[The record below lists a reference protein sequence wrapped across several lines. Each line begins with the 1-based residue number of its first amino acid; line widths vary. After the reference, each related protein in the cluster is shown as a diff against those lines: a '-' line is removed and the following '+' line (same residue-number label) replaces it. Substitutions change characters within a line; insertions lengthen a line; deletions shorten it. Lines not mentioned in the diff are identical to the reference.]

1 MQIITLIQTKGGSGK
16 TTVAMSLASAALAK
30 GEKVCMFDGDV
41 NRQLLGWQD
50 AYEEA
55 DWGRVKKAPWPV
67 ALTIKQPP
75 ASVED
80 LYAEVEA
87 LEASGTD
94 LLIIDTRPGTYKDTD
109 DLALVA
115 DVVVIP
121 AKPAQAEWRLVLS
134 AFKWM
139 EDLSKT
145 ISDEDSFPQV
155 RSVLANV
162 PTKIIN
168 AAARVGGSKLP
179 QHDRVVLDNLLGTP
193 HFDTMLPN
201 IRLFEHFLHHGPLP
215 VAQYAHRAAKG
226 GTLMA
231 NNFEDLTMICI
242 SLYDEIKGSAA
253 Q

>member
-30 GEKVCMFDGDV
+30 GERVCMFDGDV
-41 NRQLLGWQD
+41 NQQLLGWED
-50 AYEEA
+50 AYSEA
-55 DWGRVKKAPWPV
+55 DWGRVEKKPWPE
-67 ALTIKQPP
+67 ALTIKQAP
-75 ASVED
+75 ANVAE
-80 LYAEVEA
+80 LYAEVA
-87 LEASGTD
+87 TLEANGTH

-115 DVVVIP
+115 DVVIIP

-139 EDLSKT
+139 EDLSQT
-145 ISDEDSFPQV
+145 ISSEDAFPQV
-155 RSVLANV
+155 RSVLSNV

-179 QHDRVVLDNLLGTP
+179 KHDRAVLESLLQTP

-201 IRLFEHFLHHGPLP
+201 SRLFEHFLHHGPLP
-215 VAQYAHRAAKG
+215 VAQAAHRAAKG
-226 GTLMA
+226 GVLMA
-231 NNFEDLTMICI
+231 NNFEDLTAICV
-242 SLYDEIKGSAA
+242 SLYEEIKGSAV
-253 Q
+253 

>member
-30 GEKVCMFDGDV
+30 GETVCMFDGDV
-41 NRQLLGWQD
+41 NQQLIGWPD
-50 AYEEA
+50 AYAEA
-55 DWGRVKKAPWPV
+55 DWGRVKKAPWPD
-67 ALTIKQPP
+67 ALTIKPPP
-75 ASVED
+75 ANVED
-80 LYAEVEA
+80 LYAEVAA
-87 LEASGTD
+87 LEAAGTD

-162 PTKIIN
+162 PTNIIR
-168 AAARVGGSKLP
+168 AAAQVGDRKLP
-179 QHDRVVLDNLLGTP
+179 RHDQNVLDNLLKTP

-201 IRLFEHFLHHGPLP
+201 SRIFEHFLHHGPLHIAE
-215 VAQYAHRAAKG
+215 VAQREAKG
-226 GTLMA
+226 MGRLMA
-231 NNFEDLTMICI
+231 DNLEDLTAICI
-242 SLYDEIKGSAA
+242 SLYDEIKGSTA
-253 Q
+253 